1 MADGSF
7 LPRHDLMRR
16 QLRRLVVGL
25 LVFVLVIGAGL
36 LARGYWKQNKV
47 ELALEVIELLPDVA
61 QRIQDFHRVKIDNGR
76 KVWEVSAKEA
86 RYFEDD
92 GVVAVQDPTVA
103 VFFEEGRTVAL
114 RGRSG
119 KVILNGTDVERVEVQ
134 GEIDAQIDEYSL
146 STDLAYYEAGS
157 DRILVPGIFRVE
169 SSQIEFDGEAME
181 IDLVKQRLRVTD
193 KVRMTLW
200 PKG

>member
-1 MADGSF
+1 
-7 LPRHDLMRR
+7 MRR
-16 QLRRLVVGL
+16 QLRRWVVAL
-25 LVFVLVIGAGL
+25 LVFVLMIGAGL
-36 LARGYWKQNKV
+36 LARGYWNQSKV
-47 ELALEVIELLPDVA
+47 ELALDVIELLPDVA

-92 GVVAVQDPTVA
+92 GVVAVQDPTVS

-119 KVILNGTDVERVEVQ
+119 KVILQGTDVDRVEVE
-134 GEIDAQIDEYSL
+134 GDIDAQLDEYSL
-146 STDLAYYEAGS
+146 TTDLAYYEAGT
-157 DRILVPGIFRVE
+157 DHIRVPGSFRVE
-169 SSQIEFDGEAME
+169 GKQLEFDGEAME

-193 KVRMTLW
+193 QVRMTLW